1 MRAVPDVNGPLTI
14 TGQPAL
20 SAEDQIIQVVLGG
33 GTLRQL
39 SNRGLVF
46 IHNWF
51 LQLCLSPAMG
61 KWRERGY
68 TYQYMRDLGGYVSVF
83 VHPVEGNHGEKKRY
97 FLT

>member
-39 SNRGLVF
+39 
-46 IHNWF
+46 
-51 LQLCLSPAMG
+51 
-61 KWRERGY
+61 
-68 TYQYMRDLGGYVSVF
+68 
-83 VHPVEGNHGEKKRY
+83 
-97 FLT
+97 